1 MANEKIYSV
10 TGYFNPV
17 SLSAAAWFL
26 VNGIIAIAG
35 LRKNTTNHVAIRKV
49 VR

>member
-1 MANEKIYSV
+1 VANEDIYSV
-10 TGYFNPV
+10 TGSFNPV
-17 SLSAAAWFL
+17 SLSAAAFL

-35 LRKNTTNHVAIRKV
+35 LRKKTTNHVAIRKV